1 MAFSSWHLR
10 CIYCLYQ
17 LACFWSLILPSV
29 RDCCCFSNVGC
40 TTWPVLCPTDL
51 LEEVQHLITT
61 FYQIE
66 SWDWAEAELGHRV
79 IVKIT
84 YGSKTF
90 ASNTDTFVFSL
101 CYKLKLACCLENGEC
116 VPLETCVLSLLL
128 CAFAVWHLE
137 NIGKTGHAPMPDKQ
151 NTKYI
156 SYSSSSIKVR
166 IIKKSISWRGKC
178 QKRKYNCSGSFPF
191 PDFKVFVKSVVGW
204 SINYWGWSIIGAD
217 TFQICAHMISPI
229 CRWYLWPHPLKA
241 IDDMQSY

>member
-61 FYQIE
+61 LLPNR
-66 SWDWAEAELGHRV
+66 ELRLGWGWTGHRV

-166 IIKKSISWRGKC
+166 IIKNSISWRGKC
-178 QKRKYNCSGSFPF
+178 QNESTTVLDHFLFQTSRFLSRVWPE
-191 PDFKVFVKSVVGW
+191 DQ
-204 SINYWGWSIIGAD
+204 SITGAD
-217 TFQICAHMISPI
+217 Q
-229 CRWYLWPHPLKA
+229 L
-241 IDDMQSY
+241 

>member
-1 MAFSSWHLR
+1 M
-10 CIYCLYQ
+10 Y
-17 LACFWSLILPSV
+17 
-29 RDCCCFSNVGC
+29 
-40 TTWPVLCPTDL
+40 L
-51 LEEVQHLITT
+51 LLVSAGMLLITYFAIGAWLLLLFKCWMYKMT
-61 FYQIE
+61 CPVSYWPLGG
-66 SWDWAEAELGHRV
+66 SATPYYHLLPNRELRLGWGWTGHRV
-79 IVKIT
+79 TVKIT

-191 PDFKVFVKSVVGW
+191 PDFKVFVKSVAGG